1 MQYLRNILDFF
12 FGTFIRV
19 RNTFLGILV
28 LIVILKID
36 QITSTLLSVAQKLLQ
51 AVADIITGS
60 LPLIILILVILF
72 LFRKAKGGG
81 SPPPKKK

>member
-12 FGTFIRV
+12 FGSFVRV
-19 RNTFLGILV
+19 RNTFIGIAILV
-28 LIVILKID
+28 IALKID
-36 QITSTLLSVAQKLLQ
+36 QITSALLNVAQKLLQ

-72 LFRKAKGGG
+72 FYRIARGKG
-81 SPPPKKK
+81 SPPKKK